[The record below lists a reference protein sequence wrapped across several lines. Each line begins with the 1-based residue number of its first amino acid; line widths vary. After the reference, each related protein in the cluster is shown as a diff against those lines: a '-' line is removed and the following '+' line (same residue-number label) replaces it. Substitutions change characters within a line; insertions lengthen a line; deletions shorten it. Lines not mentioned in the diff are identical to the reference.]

1 MGFNTTA
8 GDARTSFTV
17 PAGAG
22 GYAPEEV
29 YLKVLETDTPKGLYQ
44 KVRALRILIE
54 ALVATAVVEVWILRQ
69 GGDPSNA
76 AHWFFGGAALSHNV
90 VGLSG
95 LFELAGIN
103 AVKLRAKSGG
113 TAGAMPVSAWWV

>member
-17 PAGAG
+17 PGGAGA
-22 GYAPEEV
+22 YAVEEM

-44 KVRALRILIE
+44 KIRQLRILIE
-54 ALVATAVVEVWILRQ
+54 ALIATAVVEIWILRQ

-76 AHWFFGGAALSHNV
+76 AHWFFAGATFSHNAA
-90 VGLSG
+90 GLSP
-95 LFELAGIN
+95 LFELAGVN
-103 AVKLRAKSGG
+103 AVKLRVKSGG
-113 TAGAMPVSAWWV
+113 TGGAMPISAWWV